1 MKKYALIF
9 ICFLTSNFIL
19 SQENA
24 DTYYKIEGDSIFSS
38 HINLKEVTIY
48 KPINLETN
56 EDLVMYYTLKRKTLK
71 VYPYAKMASER
82 LTKLNSRL
90 TKIKSKRKKKKY
102 TRMLEKF
109 LQDEL
114 TAELKR
120 LTRTEGQILVKL
132 IHRETGITAYN
143 LVKELRNSNLP
154 ENIRIGAVLRKNDII
169 IPSSKFIFKKKD
181 TVVFLAKRDQLPV
194 VENLFRIS
202 SI

>member
-1 MKKYALIF
+1 VKKYALIF
-9 ICFLTSNFIL
+9 IFCLFSNFL
-19 SQENA
+19 KSQENA

-38 HINLKEVTIY
+38 HINLNEVTVY
-48 KPINLETN
+48 RPIKLETN

-71 VYPYAKMASER
+71 VYPYAIMASER

-132 IHRETGITAYN
+132 IHRETGITAYE
-143 LVKELRNSNLP
+143 LVKELRNGFRAFTYNSIAKIFDISLKREYDP
-154 ENIRIGAVLRKNDII
+154 QNIKEDIFIEDILRRNI
-169 IPSSKFIFKKKD
+169 
-181 TVVFLAKRDQLPV
+181 
-194 VENLFRIS
+194 N
-202 SI
+202 

>member
-1 MKKYALIF
+1 VKKYALILIF
-9 ICFLTSNFIL
+9 CLFYNFLK

-38 HINLKEVTIY
+38 HINLNEVTVY
-48 KPINLETN
+48 RPIKLETN

-71 VYPYAKMASER
+71 VYPYAIMASER

-132 IHRETGITAYN
+132 IHRETGITAYE
-143 LVKELRNSNLP
+143 LVKELRNGFRAFTYNSIAKIFDISLKREYDP
-154 ENIRIGAVLRKNDII
+154 QNIKEDIFIEDILRRNI
-169 IPSSKFIFKKKD
+169 
-181 TVVFLAKRDQLPV
+181 
-194 VENLFRIS
+194 N
-202 SI
+202 

>member
-9 ICFLTSNFIL
+9 IFCLFSNFL
-19 SQENA
+19 KSQENA
-24 DTYYKIEGDSIFSS
+24 DTYYKIEGDSIYSS
-38 HINLKEVTIY
+38 HINLNEVTVY
-48 KPINLETN
+48 RPIKLETN

-71 VYPYAKMASER
+71 VYPYAIMASER

-132 IHRETGITAYN
+132 IHRETGITAYE
-143 LVKELRNSNLP
+143 LVKELRNGFRAFTYNSIAKIFDISLKREYDP
-154 ENIRIGAVLRKNDII
+154 QNIKEDIFIEDILRRNI
-169 IPSSKFIFKKKD
+169 
-181 TVVFLAKRDQLPV
+181 
-194 VENLFRIS
+194 N
-202 SI
+202 

>member
-1 MKKYALIF
+1 MKKYAVIF
-9 ICFLTSNFIL
+9 ICFFTSNFVL

-143 LVKELRNSNLP
+143 LVKELRNGFRAFTYNSVAKIFDISLKREYDPKNVKEDIFIEDILRQ
-154 ENIRIGAVLRKNDII
+154 NIN
-169 IPSSKFIFKKKD
+169 
-181 TVVFLAKRDQLPV
+181 
-194 VENLFRIS
+194 
-202 SI
+202 

>member
-1 MKKYALIF
+1 MKKYTLILIF
-9 ICFLTSNFIL
+9 CLFYNFLK

-38 HINLKEVTIY
+38 HINLNEVTVY
-48 KPINLETN
+48 RPIKLETN

-71 VYPYAKMASER
+71 VYPYAIMASER

-143 LVKELRNSNLP
+143 LVKELRNGFRAFTYNSIAKIFDISLKREYDP
-154 ENIRIGAVLRKNDII
+154 QNIKEDIFIEDILRRNI
-169 IPSSKFIFKKKD
+169 
-181 TVVFLAKRDQLPV
+181 
-194 VENLFRIS
+194 N
-202 SI
+202 